1 MGEEGGERG
10 LDGEEKERMFARA
23 KISPVQHGNGEK
35 ARVWGFGAERR
46 DEKRGR

>member
-35 ARVWGFGAERR
+35 AREGGAERR